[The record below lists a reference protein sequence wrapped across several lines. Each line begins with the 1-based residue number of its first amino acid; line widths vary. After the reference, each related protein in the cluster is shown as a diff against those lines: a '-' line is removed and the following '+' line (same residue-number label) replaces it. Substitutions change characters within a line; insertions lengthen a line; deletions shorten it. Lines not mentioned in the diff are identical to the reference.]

1 MAPASTVVAAPAYQ
15 PGKAPYLL
23 DDSPAGLA
31 SFSRAARLFF
41 HAKSVKDDALKV
53 AYVGGGLV
61 GFPEL
66 YNWYLSSATE
76 HEAKTYDSF
85 WADLLKRAL
94 LRDYVWDAK
103 GRIRWAKQGDED
115 YEVWSSSLRTEHL
128 QLTDKVMSTRDFIE
142 CLLYGMDPELS
153 TILRR
158 GSFLRNSGFHEDDL
172 SLVALSTS
180 TLVFT
185 APLNYE
191 KFDRSAR
198 DEWNKIAARRR
209 SNAAQIRSL
218 SRKTAAITVSKP
230 SRSNGSTNSGSGAT
244 TRSNSSSAAPQTT
257 SGGGGRPPQ
266 AYGAGEGL
274 AQRQQRLLPVPTYQH
289 QRRPQPEAV
298 HGLGS
303 GQLRHQDPAGLGEEQ
318 AHSRLG
324 PLVDQRL
331 NLDWIVNRRTRR
343 HLPGRRRGGLAG
355 IARGRLGHGRVRFPS
370 PPTSGGSVA
379 EKSLGDGSR

>member
-1 MAPASTVVAAPAYQ
+1 MAPASTVVVAPAYQ

-41 HAKSVKDDALKV
+41 HAKSVKDEALKV

-76 HEAKTYDSF
+76 HEAKAYDKF
-85 WADLLKRAL
+85 WADLSKRAL
-94 LRDYVWDAK
+94 PRDYVWDAK

-142 CLLYGMDPELS
+142 CLLYGMDHELS

-180 TLVFT
+180 IRAFT
-185 APLNYE
+185 EPLDYE
-191 KFDRSAR
+191 KFDREAR

-218 SRKTAAITVSKP
+218 SRKTASVTVSNP
-230 SRSNGSTNSGSGAT
+230 SKLNGPTKTSSGTTARTSMSSTAQQT
-244 TRSNSSSAAPQTT
+244 AAV
-257 SGGGGRPPQ
+257 GGGRPPKLTEREKDWLSANNGCFRCRRIDIDHDPKQ
-266 AYGAGEGL
+266 CTDWAPANYVIKVPQGWEKDKPIPPLVPSSTNASISTGPSTVGIAAIYQDHDEVD
-274 AQRQQRLLPVPTYQH
+274 LPESFADDSDTD
-289 QRRPQPEAV
+289 
-298 HGLGS
+298 GGS
-303 GQLRHQDPAGLGEEQ
+303 GVGE
-318 AHSRLG
+318 
-324 PLVDQRL
+324 V
-331 NLDWIVNRRTRR
+331 
-343 HLPGRRRGGLAG
+343 LA
-355 IARGRLGHGRVRFPS
+355 
-370 PPTSGGSVA
+370 
-379 EKSLGDGSR
+379 E